1 MLKIIGRLIGLG
13 KEEMKYNREILIF
26 MLISAFIFFAIG
38 VSHTKEGADFI
49 YANRLKIFL
58 EAKNE
63 KAGVTKQDIDKINF
77 DYKEAVP
84 VNVREFEI
92 NDIKDRVDNYIHQLK
107 NYNNPS
113 LNELIRSMEDAK
125 DTDNKETLIK
135 NLNSIDLGE
144 MLNRISK
151 TYITREKLKNVAK
164 WQENTWLSI
173 MYFSL
178 ATLNLFMVIVIK
190 VICDIKLFKRSV

>member
-1 MLKIIGRLIGLG
+1 MLKIIGRLIGFG

-26 MLISAFIFFAIG
+26 MLISAFIFFTIG
-38 VSHTKEGADFI
+38 VSHTKEGASFI

-63 KAGVTKQDIDKINF
+63 KAGVTKEDIDKINF

-135 NLNSIDLGE
+135 NLNSIDLKE
-144 MLNRISK
+144 MLNRVSK
-151 TYITREKLKNVAK
+151 TYITREKLQNVAK

>member
-26 MLISAFIFFAIG
+26 MLISAFIFFIIG
-38 VSHTKEGADFI
+38 VSHTNEGASFI

-63 KAGVTKQDIDKINF
+63 KAGVTKEDIDKIIF

-135 NLNSIDLGE
+135 NLNSIDLRE

-151 TYITREKLKNVAK
+151 KYITSEKLQNVAK

>member
-26 MLISAFIFFAIG
+26 MLISAFIFFIIG
-38 VSHTKEGADFI
+38 VSHTNEGASFI

-63 KAGVTKQDIDKINF
+63 KAGVTKEDIDKIIY

-135 NLNSIDLGE
+135 NLNSIDLRE
-144 MLNRISK
+144 MLNIISK
-151 TYITREKLKNVAK
+151 KYITREKLQNVAK

>member
-26 MLISAFIFFAIG
+26 MLISAFIFFIIG
-38 VSHTKEGADFI
+38 VSHTNEGASFI

-63 KAGVTKQDIDKINF
+63 KAGVTKEDIDKIIY

-135 NLNSIDLGE
+135 NLNSIDLRE
-144 MLNRISK
+144 MLNIISK
-151 TYITREKLKNVAK
+151 KYITSEKLQNVAK

>member
-26 MLISAFIFFAIG
+26 MLISAFIFFIIG
-38 VSHTKEGADFI
+38 VSHTNKGASFI

-63 KAGVTKQDIDKINF
+63 KAGVTKEDIDKIIY

-135 NLNSIDLGE
+135 NLNSIDLRE
-144 MLNRISK
+144 MLNIISK
-151 TYITREKLKNVAK
+151 KYITSEKLQNVAK

>member
-26 MLISAFIFFAIG
+26 MLISAFIFFTIG

-63 KAGVTKQDIDKINF
+63 KAGVTKDDIDKIIF

-135 NLNSIDLGE
+135 NLNSIDLKE
-144 MLNRISK
+144 MLNRVSK
-151 TYITREKLKNVAK
+151 TYITREKLQNVAK

-178 ATLNLFMVIVIK
+178 ATLNLFMVIIIK